1 MGLDTNF
8 NQDPYFDDFDES
20 KDFHRI
26 LFKPGVAVQAREL
39 TQLQTILQTQIE
51 RFGDNILKEGTI
63 VKGCAFGYIKRQPYV
78 KITDLQQ
85 DGQPVVMSNY
95 EGLRAVGLTSGVEGY
110 VVKTSTGLESQAPD
124 LNTLHI
130 RYVKGSGANTAFS
143 TTEYIRLENYRTAAT
158 VATVQAA
165 GNVTG
170 VASAAIGNGT
180 ALRVSEGII
189 YQKGVFIG
197 VDKQLVIVDAYS
209 VTPDAKS
216 AGFVV
221 AETTINSFNDTSLL
235 PNSFESINAIN
246 GIMTFSRNIGVEF
259 L

>member
-63 VKGCAFGYIKRQPYV
+63 VKGCAFGYIRRQPYV

-143 TTEYIRLENYRTAAT
+143 TT
-158 VATVQAA
+158 
-165 GNVTG
+165 
-170 VASAAIGNGT
+170 
-180 ALRVSEGII
+180 
-189 YQKGVFIG
+189 
-197 VDKQLVIVDAYS
+197 
-209 VTPDAKS
+209 
-216 AGFVV
+216 
-221 AETTINSFNDTSLL
+221 
-235 PNSFESINAIN
+235 
-246 GIMTFSRNIGVEF
+246 
-259 L
+259 